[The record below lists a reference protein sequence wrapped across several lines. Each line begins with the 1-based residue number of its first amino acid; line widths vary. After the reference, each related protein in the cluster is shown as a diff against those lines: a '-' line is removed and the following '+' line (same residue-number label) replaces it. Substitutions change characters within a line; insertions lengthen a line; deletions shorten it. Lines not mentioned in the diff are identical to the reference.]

1 MNCGAGC
8 LKSHETSAGA
18 APLALKRADGNAPG
32 GAEATLELGV
42 IGNCQVAS
50 LIDRHGTHVWSG
62 MPRLDGDPVFCHLLA
77 GTNAPAGEARWQ
89 VELLDHVSSAQ
100 VYERNTAIL
109 ETTLSAADGAVLK
122 IIDFCPRFPQH
133 GRSYRPAMLVRILQ
147 RVAGRPRLRMALC
160 PAENYGERARR
171 VVPGSHH
178 IRYLGRDFDLRL
190 TTDASIAA
198 IQELRVFVLEDSL
211 CFILGPDETVRESV
225 PMLAQRLLQS
235 TREYWNDWV
244 RTLAIPYEWQEAVI
258 RAAITLKMCS
268 YEDTGAIIA
277 AITTSIP
284 ESANSGRNWD
294 YRFCWIRDSYF
305 TIQALNRLG
314 ATRTM
319 EGYIRFVQELTAS
332 PPLRLQPCYAID
344 GDVRLEETVVRHL
357 PGYRDM
363 GPVRIG
369 NAAYSQ
375 VQLDMYGAAILAA
388 AQTFF
393 DERLMR
399 PGTKA
404 LFHALEPLGEKSV
417 AVFGQPDA
425 GIWEYRGHTAV
436 HTFSAAMCWAAADR
450 LARIAVRLGLADRE
464 RYWRDH
470 ANDMAQRIRAAAWSP
485 GLNSFTSTFDG
496 DSVDASL
503 LLLAEIGLVEWKDPM
518 FVGTVKRI
526 GDTLRRGP
534 FLARYVTPDDFGV
547 PEVAFSV
554 CTFWYISALW
564 GTGSQQQARELFE
577 EMLRRRNSL
586 GLLSEDLAPQSGEL
600 WGNYPQTYS
609 MVGIVNCATRLSRL
623 WEDAM

>member
-1 MNCGAGC
+1 VTA
-8 LKSHETSAGA
+8 KT
-18 APLALKRADGNAPG
+18 ADNAS
-32 GAEATLELGV
+32 ATLDLGV

-50 LIDRHGTHVWSG
+50 LIDAYGTHVWTCL
-62 MPRLDGDPVFCHLLA
+62 PRLDGDPVFCQLLGGSNASARA
-77 GTNAPAGEARWQ
+77 GRWQ
-89 VELLDHVSSAQ
+89 VELLDRVASSQ
-100 VYERNTAIL
+100 SYERNTAIV
-109 ETTLSAADGAVLK
+109 ETTLTASDGAVLK
-122 IIDFCPRFPQH
+122 ITDFCPRFPQH
-133 GRSYRPAMLVRILQ
+133 GRSYRPAMLVRVLQ
-147 RVAGRPRLRMALC
+147 RVAGRPRIRMALC
-160 PAENYGERARR
+160 PAENYGERTRR
-171 VVPGSHH
+171 TTAGSHH

-198 IQELRVFVLEDSL
+198 IQEQRVFVVEDSL
-211 CFILGPDETVRESV
+211 AFILGPDETVHESV
-225 PMLAQRLLQS
+225 PMLAQRLLDS

-244 RTLAIPYEWQEAVI
+244 RTLAIPFEWQEAVI
-258 RAAITLKMCS
+258 RAAITLKLCS

-284 ESANSGRNWD
+284 ESPNSGRNWD

-319 EGYIRFVQELTAS
+319 EGYIRFVQNLTAT

-344 GDVRLEETVVRHL
+344 GDVRLDETVVRHL

-369 NAAYSQ
+369 NAAYAQ

-393 DERLMR
+393 DDRLVR
-399 PGTKA
+399 PGTEA
-404 LFHALEPLGEKSV
+404 LFQALEPLGEQSL

-436 HTFSAAMCWAAADR
+436 HTFSAAMCWGGADR
-450 LARIAVRLGLADRE
+450 LARIADRLGLHERE
-464 RYWRDH
+464 QYWRQH
-470 ANDMAQRIRAAAWSP
+470 ADDMAQQIRAAAWSAT
-485 GLNSFTSTFDG
+485 LNSFTSTFNG

-503 LLLAEIGLVEWKDPM
+503 LLLAEVGLVDGKDPM
-518 FVGTVKRI
+518 YVSTVQRI
-526 GDTLRRGP
+526 GETLRRGP
-534 FLARYVTPDDFGV
+534 FLARYVKPDDFGV
-547 PEVAFSV
+547 PDVAFSV
-554 CTFWYISALW
+554 CTFWYINALW
-564 GTGSQQQARELFE
+564 ATGSRVQARELFE
-577 EMLRRRNSL
+577 EMLRHRNGL
-586 GLLSEDLAPQSGEL
+586 GLMSEDLAPESGEL

-609 MVGIVNCATRLSRL
+609 MVGIVNCAMRLSRS